1 MHDNTTGVAGKVVM
15 ITGAARRVGA
25 VLAGFLHGHG
35 MNIVLHYRH
44 SRREAE
50 ALAAQLNAARAHSVI
65 LLQADLLYGAGL
77 ARLVQEALGGWGRL
91 DALINNASSFY
102 PTPFGA
108 VTDAEWDDL
117 LGSNLKAPF
126 FLSQAASGALAAQ
139 RGCIINIADIHG
151 LRPLKNYPVYSTAQA
166 GLIMLTQ
173 ALARELA
180 PAVRVNAIAPG
191 PVLWPEG
198 MEEAERRNIVART
211 LLQRAGDPL
220 DIARAALYLIRD
232 ADYVTGQTLTVDGG
246 RSVKS

>member
-1 MHDNTTGVAGKVVM
+1 MHDNTAGVTDKVVL

-25 VLAGFLHGHG
+25 ALVEFLHGHG
-35 MNIVLHYRH
+35 MNIALHYRH
-44 SRREAE
+44 SRPEAE
-50 ALAAQLNAARAHSVI
+50 ALAAKLNGARAHSVI
-65 LLQADLLYGAGL
+65 LLQADLLYSAGL
-77 ARLVQEALGGWGRL
+77 ARLVREALGGWGKL

-108 VTDAEWDDL
+108 VTGAQWDDL

-151 LRPLKNYPVYSTAQA
+151 ARPLKNYPVYSTAQA

-191 PVLWPEG
+191 PILWPEE
-198 MEEAERRNIVART
+198 MDEAARQKIISRT
-211 LLQRAGDPL
+211 LLQRTGDPL
-220 DIARAALYLIRD
+220 DVARAALFLIRD
-232 ADYVTGQTLTVDGG
+232 ADYITGQTITVDGG

>member
-1 MHDNTTGVAGKVVM
+1 MHDNTVDVTGKVAL

-25 VLAGFLHGHG
+25 AVARFLHGHG
-35 MNIVLHYRH
+35 MNVALHYRH

-50 ALAAQLNAARAHSVI
+50 VLAAELNGTRAHSII
-65 LLQADLLYGAGL
+65 LLQADLLYT
-77 ARLVQEALGGWGRL
+77 ARLATLVREALSGWNRL
-91 DALINNASSFY
+91 DVLINNASSFY

-108 VTDAEWDDL
+108 VTDAQWDDL
-117 LGSNLKAPF
+117 LGSNLKSPF

-139 RGCIINIADIHG
+139 QGCIINIADIHG
-151 LRPLKNYPVYSTAQA
+151 VRPLKNYPVYSTAQA

-191 PVLWPEG
+191 PVLWPEE
-198 MEEAERRNIVART
+198 MDEAMRRNIIGRT
-211 LLQRAGDPL
+211 LLLRAGEPL

>member
-1 MHDNTTGVAGKVVM
+1 MHDNTAGVTDKVVL

-25 VLAGFLHGHG
+25 ALAEFLHGHG
-35 MNIVLHYRH
+35 MNIALHYRH
-44 SRREAE
+44 SKREAE
-50 ALAAQLNAARAHSVI
+50 ALAAKLNGARARSVI
-65 LLQADLLYGAGL
+65 LLQADLLYSAGL
-77 ARLVQEALGGWGRL
+77 ARLVREALGGWGRL
-91 DALINNASSFY
+91 DALINNASDFY

-108 VTDAEWDDL
+108 VTCAQWDDL

-126 FLSQAASGALAAQ
+126 FLSQAASGALTAQ

-151 LRPLKNYPVYSTAQA
+151 VRPLKNYPVYSTAQA

-191 PVLWPEG
+191 PILWPEE
-198 MEEAERRNIVART
+198 MDEAARQKIISRT

-220 DIARAALYLIRD
+220 DVARAALFLIRD
-232 ADYVTGQTLTVDGG
+232 ADYITGQTITVDGG

>member
-1 MHDNTTGVAGKVVM
+1 MHDNTAGVTDKVVL

-25 VLAGFLHGHG
+25 ALAEFLHGHG
-35 MNIVLHYRH
+35 MNIALHYRH
-44 SRREAE
+44 SKREAE
-50 ALAAQLNAARAHSVI
+50 ALAAKLNGARARSVI
-65 LLQADLLYGAGL
+65 LLQADLLYSAGL
-77 ARLVQEALGGWGRL
+77 ARLVREALGGWGRL

-108 VTDAEWDDL
+108 VTGAQWDDL

-151 LRPLKNYPVYSTAQA
+151 ARPLKNYPVYSTAQA

-191 PVLWPEG
+191 PILWPEE
-198 MEEAERRNIVART
+198 MDEEARQKIISRT

-220 DIARAALYLIRD
+220 DVARAALFLIRD
-232 ADYVTGQTLTVDGG
+232 ADYITGQTITVDGG

>member
-1 MHDNTTGVAGKVVM
+1 MHDNTAGVAGKVVL
-15 ITGAARRVGA
+15 ISGAARRVGA
-25 VLAGFLHGHG
+25 ALAEFLHGHG
-35 MNIVLHYRH
+35 MNIALHYRH

-50 ALAAQLNAARAHSVI
+50 ALAAKLNGARAHSVI
-65 LLQADLLYGAGL
+65 LLQADLLYSADL
-77 ARLVQEALGGWGRL
+77 PRLVREALSGWSKL

-108 VTDAEWDDL
+108 VTDAQWDDL

-151 LRPLKNYPVYSTAQA
+151 ARPLKNYPVYSTAQA

-191 PVLWPEG
+191 PVLWPEE
-198 MEEAERRNIVART
+198 MAQTERERIVART

-220 DIARAALYLIRD
+220 DIARAALYLIGD
-232 ADYVTGQTLTVDGG
+232 ADYVTGQTITVDGG

>member
-1 MHDNTTGVAGKVVM
+1 MHDNTVDVAGKVVL

-25 VLAGFLHGHG
+25 VVAGFLHGHG
-35 MNIVLHYRH
+35 MNIALHYRH

-50 ALAAQLNAARAHSVI
+50 ALAAKLNSARAHSVI
-65 LLQADLLYGAGL
+65 LLQADLLYSADL
-77 ARLVQEALGGWGRL
+77 PRLVQEALSGWGRL

-108 VTDAEWDDL
+108 VTGAQWDDL

-139 RGCIINIADIHG
+139 HGCIINIADIHG
-151 LRPLKNYPVYSTAQA
+151 VRPLKNYPVYSTAQA
-166 GLIMLTQ
+166 GLLMLTQ

-191 PVLWPEG
+191 PVLWPEE
-198 MEEAERRNIVART
+198 MDEAQRRSIIART